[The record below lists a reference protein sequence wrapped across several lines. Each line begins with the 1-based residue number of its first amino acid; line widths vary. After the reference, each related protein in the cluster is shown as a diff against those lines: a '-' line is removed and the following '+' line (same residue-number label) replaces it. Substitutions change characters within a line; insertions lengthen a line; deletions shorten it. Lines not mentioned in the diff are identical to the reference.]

1 MGWLTTAMTIRALH
15 ICASVTLVLLTAN
28 CVLGGPQSITFNK
41 PDAPENLT
49 ITVAVSTTTVLKKF
63 NATFTDYLNRV
74 VSPQFDYRVTF
85 RCEAFGEGN
94 VLDAAEFNHMQMFF
108 VSPVTAMCLESEF
121 HSASLLNVR
130 RIIHGRSP
138 FM

>member
-1 MGWLTTAMTIRALH
+1 MWVMVGTISPVDCKSHTFVEANKEIVCIFCPTNNSALKCH
-15 ICASVTLVLLTAN
+15 LA
-28 CVLGGPQSITFNK
+28 
-41 PDAPENLT
+41 
-49 ITVAVSTTTVLKKF
+49 TTVLKKF